1 MSHSI
6 ELKWELGDQKLEFGK
21 YLTDHTVM
29 LNENVSIDAGSS
41 PDYGGSETNINP
53 EQKLAAAVSSC
64 FMMTFLA
71 LAAKMKWP
79 VVSYY
84 DKASAFL
91 GKNSKGKMC
100 VNKIELNPKIIFDN
114 NFSVTNEE
122 MIKMQD
128 RAHRY
133 CFVANS
139 LSEDVKIEIN
149 I

>member
-79 VVSYY
+79 VLSYK
-84 DKASAFL
+84 DNAIAEI
-91 GKNSKGKMC
+91 GKNSKGKMS
-100 VNKIELNPKIIFDN
+100 VTSIELNPKVT
-114 NFSVTNEE
+114 FSKDFSITSEKIREV
-122 MIKMQD
+122 QD

-133 CFVANS
+133 CFIANS
-139 LSEDVKIEIN
+139 LSSEVQVKIN
-149 I
+149 

>member
-41 PDYGGSETNINP
+41 PDYGGSESNINP

-79 VVSYY
+79 VINYK
-84 DKASAFL
+84 DKAISYL
-91 GKNSKGKMC
+91 GKNAEGRMYRTATTKQSP
-100 VNKIELNPKIIFDN
+100 V
-114 NFSVTNEE
+114 VQ
-122 MIKMQD
+122 IKQKPVISFKFI
-128 RAHRY
+128 HRKLH
-133 CFVANS
+133 V
-139 LSEDVKIEIN
+139 
-149 I
+149 

>member
-21 YLTDHTVM
+21 YLTDHTVI

-79 VVSYY
+79 VITVSYTHLTLPT
-84 DKASAFL
+84 KA
-91 GKNSKGKMC
+91 
-100 VNKIELNPKIIFDN
+100 
-114 NFSVTNEE
+114 
-122 MIKMQD
+122 
-128 RAHRY
+128 
-133 CFVANS
+133 
-139 LSEDVKIEIN
+139 
-149 I
+149 

>member
-21 YLTDHTVM
+21 YLTDHTVI

-53 EQKLAAAVSSC
+53 EQKLAAALSSC

-79 VVSYY
+79 VINYK
-84 DKASAFL
+84 DKAISYL
-91 GKNSKGKMC
+91 GKNSEGRMY
-100 VNKIELNPKIIFDN
+100 VNKIELNPAIVFQDN
-114 NFSVTNEE
+114 FTISDEE
-122 MIKMQD
+122 MGKMKE
-128 RAHRY
+128 RSHKY
-133 CFVANS
+133 CFIANS
-139 LSEDVKIEIN
+139 LSKDVEIQIN
-149 I
+149 

>member
-79 VVSYY
+79 VINYK
-84 DKASAFL
+84 DKAISYL
-91 GKNSKGKMC
+91 GKEELAHTPSIAS
-100 VNKIELNPKIIFDN
+100 NKNIDTENGDDKFCD
-114 NFSVTNEE
+114 SGCG
-122 MIKMQD
+122 
-128 RAHRY
+128 AHRTGT
-133 CFVANS
+133 CAGS
-139 LSEDVKIEIN
+139 CRK
-149 I
+149 